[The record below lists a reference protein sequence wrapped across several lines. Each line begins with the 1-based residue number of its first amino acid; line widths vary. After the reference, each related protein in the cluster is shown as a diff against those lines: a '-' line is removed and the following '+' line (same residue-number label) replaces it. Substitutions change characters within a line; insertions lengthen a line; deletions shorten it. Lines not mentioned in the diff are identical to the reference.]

1 MTVYGLPVAYST
13 LLKVAEH
20 KNGAARPLG
29 FLHQPNPFCPVKQR
43 LSAKIT
49 TLLQRAPVVRNL
61 ARQKFVG
68 QFLIAL
74 RKSRNVQF
82 GEVAHHLN
90 DAVKVAS
97 NETRIQGFFRE
108 TDLNYLV
115 LAQLLIS
122 LLPAQGKLR
131 LCLDRTEW
139 DFGKCQVNILLV
151 TVGRGEFQVPLFW
164 ELLDNRSGNSNA
176 ADRIALLQVCLK
188 LLGKARIGLVLG
200 DREFVGHQ
208 WFTWLKNNGL
218 NFVMRLPRHH
228 LLTFPSGRQQAIT
241 DLGLLV
247 GQTRR
252 LAHCQVDGVW
262 GQVWVKVLAGNDFL
276 FLFASA
282 GLGWLDQLYAKRWTI
297 EQCFQNLKGR
307 GFNLEAPHLR
317 CRHKLRKLVAL
328 VSLAYACCLSV
339 GTLADQKSQPIARK
353 NHGYRATSLSRHGLN
368 ILRQLTRP
376 STCPHEPLAR
386 LVERS
391 ADWLARQLLNLQSTK
406 IVG

>member
-1 MTVYGLPVAYST
+1 M
-13 LLKVAEH
+13 
-20 KNGAARPLG
+20 
-29 FLHQPNPFCPVKQR
+29 KQR

-49 TLLQRAPVVRNL
+49 TVLQHAPVVRNL
-61 ARQKFVG
+61 ARQKFVA
-68 QFLIAL
+68 QFIIAL
-74 RKSRNVQF
+74 LKSRNVQF

-97 NETRIQGFFRE
+97 NETRIQDFFRE

-122 LLPAQGKLR
+122 LLPTKGKLR

-139 DFGKCQVNILLV
+139 DFGQCQVNILLV
-151 TVGRGEFQVPLFW
+151 TVGQGAFQLPLYW
-164 ELLDNRSGNSNA
+164 ELLDNRSGNSHA
-176 ADRIALLQVCLK
+176 ADRIALLQVCVQ
-188 LLGKARIGLVLG
+188 LLGKDRIGLVLG

-208 WFTWLKNNGL
+208 WLKWLKDNGL

-228 LLTFPSGRQQAIT
+228 LLTFATGRQQAIA
-241 DLGLLV
+241 DLGLEV

-252 LAHCQVDGVW
+252 FAHCQVDGVW
-262 GQVWVKVLAGNDFL
+262 GQVWVKALMDNDFL

-307 GFNLEAPHLR
+307 GFNLEATHLR

-339 GTLADQKSQPIARK
+339 GSLAEQKLKPIARK
-353 NHGYRATSLSRHGLN
+353 NHGYRATSRSRHGLN

-376 STCPHEPLAR
+376 GTCPHQPVAR
-386 LVERS
+386 LVERL
-391 ADWLARQLLNLQSTK
+391 ADWLVRQLLNLQLTK